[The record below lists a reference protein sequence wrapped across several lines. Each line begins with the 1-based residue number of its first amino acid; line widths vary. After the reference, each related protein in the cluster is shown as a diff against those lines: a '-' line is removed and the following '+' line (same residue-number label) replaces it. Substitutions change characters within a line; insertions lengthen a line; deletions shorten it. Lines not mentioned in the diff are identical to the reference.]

1 MISINDILKEKGNAV
16 ISVDNSAAIDIAL
29 EKMVENNVGSVIV
42 MDKDSVQ
49 GIFTERDYLK
59 FVVRDKQEMT
69 TLVKDVM
76 TKNIVIVAPSDNID
90 DALAIMTEKRLR
102 HLPVIGDKKLIGI
115 VSIGDLV
122 KEKIRDQEATIRYLS
137 DYIGG

>member
-29 EKMVENNVGSVIV
+29 EKMVENNVGSVII
-42 MDKDSVQ
+42 MDKDSVL

>member
-29 EKMVENNVGSVIV
+29 EKMVENNVGSVII
-42 MDKDSVQ
+42 MDKDSVL

-76 TKNIVIVAPSDNID
+76 TKNIVVVAPSDNID

-102 HLPVIGDKKLIGI
+102 HLPVINDKKLIGI